1 MCVPVHASQSSE
13 LQSSHTVPGVRINYT
28 SVRRPVLSFPRAIY
42 RPEGFGQTFGRDEA
56 QKSSFLFP
64 IAILNA
70 VVTWKHLIGLAYC
83 QKAPNCQFAKKRSSL
98 EKRLERRAAKTLEI
112 EGTDHNQL
120 VRNEAAS

>member
-70 VVTWKHLIGLAYC
+70 VVNWKHLIGL
-83 QKAPNCQFAKKRSSL
+83 QFVCLEQVSFLLTDNVMAVRDRERLLSS
-98 EKRLERRAAKTLEI
+98 RTRDAKT
-112 EGTDHNQL
+112 D
-120 VRNEAAS
+120 RR